1 MIEAN
6 PLMSTAKEG
15 ATKEKHM
22 ASVEPMAVCLPEW
35 SVGVR
40 KFRFVFL
47 SSSNSVTLC
56 QDFQVEE
63 NLTPLFLGADV
74 VAKTSIRT
82 ENHPR
87 VHAKFAK
94 RGLATKLCFSS
105 EFRFEGLKMPT
116 MVNSLWFYSI
126 QGLFRIAFEMYSK
139 EQQLDVLVVLQDLWK
154 ARISDP
160 VLNEKYDVKFLQ
172 NFLGKE
178 LLENCLPDKWSH
190 EGSSALHP
198 TIQPDNLCST
208 TASFLDCTCN
218 SIANEGDHNY
228 CVQEARILQETE
240 ELHIDNSL
248 CEEILSN
255 DSLSIKFR
263 SIFQTFKILPLEIQK
278 EHEKLII
285 LLLDF
290 VELLISETISAQKL
304 ADMILRLLT
313 SLKDFIIKTEATE
326 TEVDSIYCSHMLYS
340 VSKWLGHQFYSAN
353 ASISRQVEE
362 FKTIHIN
369 RITDL
374 PPAEELVDKLFPE
387 AMKVLLLSWMGL
399 DDNSASWK
407 LQSEYPIVLLI
418 LEFANHNLIT
428 GVAHVLYSSLI
439 CK

>member
-1 MIEAN
+1 MV
-6 PLMSTAKEG
+6 
-15 ATKEKHM
+15 
-22 ASVEPMAVCLPEW
+22 SVERAPVCFPEW
-35 SVGVR
+35 NVGVR

-56 QDFQVEE
+56 QNFEAEE

-74 VAKTSIRT
+74 IAKTSVRT

-87 VHAKFAK
+87 IHAKFAR
-94 RGLATKLCFSS
+94 RGLATKLSFSS
-105 EFRFEGLKMPT
+105 ELRFEGLKMPT
-116 MVNSLWFYSI
+116 MVNNLWFYSI

-139 EQQLDVLVVLQDLWK
+139 EQQLDVLVALQDLWK

-160 VLNEKYDVKFLQ
+160 VLNEKYDVKVLR

-178 LLENCLPDKWSH
+178 EFVNCLPDKWSH
-190 EGSSALHP
+190 ESSSALHP
-198 TIQPDNLCST
+198 SIQPDILCST
-208 TASFLDCTCN
+208 TTSILDCTYN
-218 SIANEGDHNY
+218 SIAKECDHNY
-228 CVQEARILQETE
+228 CVQEASLQQTE
-240 ELHIDNSL
+240 ETCIDNSL
-248 CEEILSN
+248 RAEILSN
-255 DSLSIKFR
+255 DPLSLKFR
-263 SIFQTFKILPLEIQK
+263 SIYQNFKLLPMEIQK
-278 EHEKLII
+278 EHEKSII
-285 LLLDF
+285 SLLDF

-304 ADMILRLLT
+304 ADMILQLLT
-313 SLKDFIIKTEATE
+313 NLKNFIIKTETTE
-326 TEVDSIYCSHMLYS
+326 TEVNSIYCNHMLYS

-369 RITDL
+369 KITDL

-387 AMKVLLLSWMGL
+387 AMKVLLLCWMGL
-399 DDNSASWK
+399 DDNSALWK

>member
-1 MIEAN
+1 MV
-6 PLMSTAKEG
+6 
-15 ATKEKHM
+15 
-22 ASVEPMAVCLPEW
+22 SVERVPVCLPEW
-35 SVGVR
+35 NVGIR

-56 QDFQVEE
+56 QNFEAEE

-74 VAKTSIRT
+74 IAKTSVRT

-87 VHAKFAK
+87 IHAKFAR
-94 RGLATKLCFSS
+94 RGLATKLSFSS
-105 EFRFEGLKMPT
+105 ELRFEGLKMPT

-139 EQQLDVLVVLQDLWK
+139 EQQLDVLVALQDLWK

-160 VLNEKYDVKFLQ
+160 VLNEKYDVKVLQ

-178 LLENCLPDKWSH
+178 EFENCLPDKWSH
-190 EGSSALHP
+190 ESSSALHP
-198 TIQPDNLCST
+198 SIQPDTLCST
-208 TASFLDCTCN
+208 TTSILDCTCN
-218 SIANEGDHNY
+218 SIANECDHNY
-228 CVQEARILQETE
+228 CVQEARSLQQTE
-240 ELHIDNSL
+240 GTCIDNSL
-248 CEEILSN
+248 RAEILSN
-255 DSLSIKFR
+255 DPLSLKFR
-263 SIFQTFKILPLEIQK
+263 SIYRNFKLLPMEIQK
-278 EHEKLII
+278 EHEKSII

-290 VELLISETISAQKL
+290 VELLISKTISAQKL
-304 ADMILRLLT
+304 ADVILQLLT
-313 SLKDFIIKTEATE
+313 NLKNFIIKTETTE
-326 TEVDSIYCSHMLYS
+326 AEVNSIYCNHMLYS

-353 ASISRQVEE
+353 ASISRQVEK
-362 FKTIHIN
+362 FKTTHIN
-369 RITDL
+369 KITDL

-387 AMKVLLLSWMGL
+387 AMKVLLLCWMGL
-399 DDNSASWK
+399 DDNSALWK

>member
-1 MIEAN
+1 MV
-6 PLMSTAKEG
+6 
-15 ATKEKHM
+15 
-22 ASVEPMAVCLPEW
+22 SVERAPVCFPEW
-35 SVGVR
+35 NVGVR

-56 QDFQVEE
+56 QNFEAEE

-74 VAKTSIRT
+74 IAKTSVRT

-87 VHAKFAK
+87 IHAKFAR
-94 RGLATKLCFSS
+94 RGLATKLSFSS
-105 EFRFEGLKMPT
+105 ELRFEGLKMPT
-116 MVNSLWFYSI
+116 MVNNLWFYSI

-139 EQQLDVLVVLQDLWK
+139 EQQLDVLVALQDLWK

-160 VLNEKYDVKFLQ
+160 VLNEKYDVTVLQ

-178 LLENCLPDKWSH
+178 EFVNCLPDKWSH
-190 EGSSALHP
+190 ESSSALHP
-198 TIQPDNLCST
+198 SIQPDILCST
-208 TASFLDCTCN
+208 TTSILDCTYN
-218 SIANEGDHNY
+218 SIAKECDHNY
-228 CVQEARILQETE
+228 CVQEASLQQTE
-240 ELHIDNSL
+240 ETCIDNSL
-248 CEEILSN
+248 RAEILSN
-255 DSLSIKFR
+255 DPLSLKFR
-263 SIFQTFKILPLEIQK
+263 SIYQNFKLLPTEIQK
-278 EHEKLII
+278 EHEKSII
-285 LLLDF
+285 PLLDF

-304 ADMILRLLT
+304 ADMILQLLT
-313 SLKDFIIKTEATE
+313 NLKNFIIKTETTE
-326 TEVDSIYCSHMLYS
+326 TEVNSIYCNHMLYS

-369 RITDL
+369 KITDL

-387 AMKVLLLSWMGL
+387 AMKVLLLCWMGL
-399 DDNSASWK
+399 DDNSALWK